1 MAWRAYMDEAPPY
14 AWHEAKAAAVQ
25 PLLQRL
31 VQVLRDWR
39 PAP

>member
-1 MAWRAYMDEAPPY
+1 MDEAPPY

>member
-1 MAWRAYMDEAPPY
+1 MGQEGRVNGAEGQVIHEQDED
-14 AWHEAKAAAVQ
+14 VGV
-25 PLLQRL
+25 LQRL